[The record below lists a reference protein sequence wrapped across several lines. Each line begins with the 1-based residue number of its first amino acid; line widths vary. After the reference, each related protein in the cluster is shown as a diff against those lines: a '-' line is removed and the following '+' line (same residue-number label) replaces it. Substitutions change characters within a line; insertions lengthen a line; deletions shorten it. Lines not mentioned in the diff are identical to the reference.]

1 MIIIE
6 FAIGLLVLSL
16 VVMGVIK
23 LADKLGVVELIRSWF
38 KK

>member
-1 MIIIE
+1 MILVE
-6 FAIGLLVLSL
+6 FALGLLVLAL
-16 VVMGVIK
+16 VTFAIVK